1 MKLYS
6 LGKWVPKVG
15 KERIYRR
22 VAKEG
27 RGGGR
32 TPSLPDLNKS
42 SFPQTES
49 MPFFDTMS

>member
-27 RGGGR
+27 RGRGED
-32 TPSLPDLNKS
+32 SLPARLKQVQFSPNRKHA
-42 SFPQTES
+42 
-49 MPFFDTMS
+49 FF